1 MIPVPDQA
9 AADYLR
15 AIGAA
20 AVYVLADPWGSS
32 RTGTSQHLQRTFDA
46 WEQEHFE
53 PKWVGWVGSL
63 ALAEWLAAAPQK
75 FKQKH
80 GSINAIT
87 WEQVVLVIQDAAG
100 VPDRSQPKY
109 APLYIIND
117 HQTAINNAAQMAQKV
132 RINMDVLKRN
142 GALRPFNEAYKKYNE
157 ERRAKRER
165 AVNYS
170 VFEAELSNSVACI
183 LASGTEPL
191 SDKILADMRRKFP
204 FLSSVKG

>member
-32 RTGTSQHLQRTFDA
+32 RTGVSQHLQRTFSA
-46 WEQEHFE
+46 WEQQHFE
-53 PKWVGWVGSL
+53 PKWVGWLGTL
-63 ALAEWLAAAPQK
+63 AWAEWLAAAANK
-75 FKQKH
+75 FKQRD
-80 GSINAIT
+80 GNIIAIT
-87 WEQVVLVIQDAAG
+87 WEQVVKLIQDTAG
-100 VPDRSQPKY
+100 VPDPSAAEY
-109 APLYIIND
+109 APLYPITD
-117 HQTAINNAAQMAQKV
+117 HETAINNAAKMARQV
-132 RINMDVLKRN
+132 RINMDLLKQQ
-142 GALRPFNEAYKKYNE
+142 GALRPFHTAYKKYNE
-157 ERRAKRER
+157 ECRAKRER

-183 LASGTEPL
+183 LATGTEPL